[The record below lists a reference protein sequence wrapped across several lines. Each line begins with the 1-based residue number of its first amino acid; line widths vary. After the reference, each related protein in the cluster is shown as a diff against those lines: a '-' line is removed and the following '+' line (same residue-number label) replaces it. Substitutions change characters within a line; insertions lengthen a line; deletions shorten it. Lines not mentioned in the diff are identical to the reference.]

1 MNTIG
6 KIFLESAI
14 KRLNYYKELGEKTFA
29 QLSENDFH
37 FTPAEEGNNIA
48 IIIQHMHGNML
59 SRWTDFLN
67 TDGEKEWRKRDAEFE
82 DQNFNKEKLLDLWKE
97 GWQCFFEAVKPL
109 SEEDL
114 AKIIYIRNEPLSVTD
129 AINRQLAH
137 YPYHVGQIIYVAKIV
152 KNKDWQNLSVPKGQS
167 DLGNELKSNP

>member
-6 KIFLESAI
+6 KIFLESAT

-37 FTPAEEGNNIA
+37 FMPEEESNNIA

-59 SRWTDFLN
+59 SRWTDLLT
-67 TDGEKEWRKRDAEFE
+67 TDGEKGWRERDREFE
-82 DQNFNKEKLLDLWKE
+82 DQNLTKEQLMDRWQK
-97 GWQCFFEAVKPL
+97 GWQCFYDALKPL

-114 AKIIYIRNEPLSVTD
+114 TKTIFIRDEPLSVID

-137 YPYHVGQIIYVAKIV
+137 YPYHVGQIIYAAKIL
-152 KNKDWQNLSVPKGQS
+152 KNKDWQNLSVPKDQS
-167 DLGNELKSNP
+167 GLVNELKSNP